1 MLKKKQLFNHII
13 KRTAINFNMKKFLF
27 ILAVSIP
34 ALMFFPGC
42 KKSADYF
49 SYVSEYRK
57 SVYFYE
63 DDLLS
68 VKIYSVDKET
78 PYSLDGF
85 KGDVSNVTEVYFE
98 YKSGA
103 SEVEIELLGQGGEM
117 SWLAVSRNFYLSFAG
132 ENLSGAS
139 IPVTLNIDGKEKK
152 VDVFNVAE
160 EGTIDGKTALKCVR
174 EYDGDTFNG
183 LTDGTSFAGEIII
196 RLIYDEGCYYY
207 VGVCNREA
215 EMHAYLVNGA
225 DGRIIAEHSET
236 P

>member
-1 MLKKKQLFNHII
+1 
-13 KRTAINFNMKKFLF
+13 MKKFLLS
-27 ILAVSIP
+27 LALSIP
-34 ALMFFPGC
+34 AFMFFPGC

-49 SYVSEYRK
+49 SFVSEYRK
-57 SVYFYE
+57 SVYLYE

-68 VKIYSVDKET
+68 VRIYSVDKET

-85 KGDVSNVTEVYFE
+85 KGDVSNVTEVFFE

-132 ENLSGAS
+132 EGLKGAS

-160 EGTIDGKTALKCVR
+160 EGTIDGKTALKCVY
-174 EYDGDTFNG
+174 EYDGDTFKE
-183 LTDGTSFAGEIII
+183 LTDGTAFAGEIIV
-196 RLIYDEGCYYY
+196 RLLYDEGCYYY

-215 EMHAYLVNGA
+215 QVHAYLVNGA
-225 DGRIIAEHSET
+225 DGRIIAEHIDT

>member
-1 MLKKKQLFNHII
+1 
-13 KRTAINFNMKKFLF
+13 MKKFLLS
-27 ILAVSIP
+27 LALSIP

-49 SYVSEYRK
+49 SFVSEYRK

-63 DDLLS
+63 DDTLS

-85 KGDVSNVTEVYFE
+85 KGDVSNVTEIFFE

-117 SWLAVSRNFYLSFAG
+117 SWMAVTRNFYLSFAG

-160 EGTIDGKTALKCVR
+160 EGTIDGKTALKCVY
-174 EYDGDTFNG
+174 EYDGDTFKD
-183 LTDGTSFAGEIII
+183 LTDGTDFAGEIII
-196 RLIYDEGCYYY
+196 RLLYDDGCYYY
-207 VGVCNREA
+207 VGVCNRETQV
-215 EMHAYLVNGA
+215 HAYLVNGA
-225 DGRIIAEHSET
+225 DGRIIAEHVNN

>member
-1 MLKKKQLFNHII
+1 
-13 KRTAINFNMKKFLF
+13 MKKFLLS
-27 ILAVSIP
+27 LALSIP
-34 ALMFFPGC
+34 ALMFLSGC

-57 SVYFYE
+57 NFYFYE

-85 KGDVSNVTEVYFE
+85 KGAVSNVTEVYFE
-98 YKSGA
+98 YKNGA
-103 SEVEIELLGQGGEM
+103 NEVEIELLGQGGEM
-117 SWLAVSRNFYLSFAG
+117 SWLAVTRNFYLSFAG
-132 ENLSGAS
+132 GVLSEAI
-139 IPVTLNIDGKEKK
+139 IPVTFKIDGKEKK

-174 EYDGDTFNG
+174 EYDADTFDS

-196 RLIYDEGCYYY
+196 RLLYDDGCFYY
-207 VGVCNREA
+207 VGVCNREGNV
-215 EMHAYLVNGA
+215 HAYLVNGA
-225 DGRIIAEHSET
+225 DGRIIAERE
-236 P
+236 